1 MLVDEQQ
8 QQMFSL
14 DASSLDDFI
23 NLDALSSQPT
33 LGASGSQSSAS
44 PRSPFSFQNLPLTPP
59 PIFASSIPQPSTADD
74 VFFSFFLED
83 EFSKAQPMP
92 PPVSPYDFL
101 ANMTAA
107 GGSGIGIGTSS
118 SPEASSSG
126 NSPSSYTHSPQPSFG
141 IDPQLVGTPATSKAL
156 SDFDEEEHHDAPS
169 LTLPEEEEEKEDES
183 PSTSGNSASRGKISR
198 KGTVLSGGIRK
209 TSTVSSID
217 KENGP
222 SKENKSRNESTPLK
236 ILEPEDWRPS
246 PEEYKRM
253 SSKEKRQLRNKIS
266 ARNFRVRRKEYITTL
281 EGDIAERDRLIDAIR
296 AELGSSK
303 SENIAL
309 RQEIAALK
317 KCLLEG
323 RNLPDL
329 PPPAE
334 LPPSPALPPVP
345 STSTSHPT
353 TSSSTP
359 SIVTPN
365 TQKDLPTSPRLGSRA
380 FWGGLGGMGVT
391 PVHTTFIPPIAV
403 LASKASLASSSPIL
417 QPSIFY
423 EETVRSRAPQ
433 ENINPGLNSSPQRN
447 FVEKNGTANINPAL
461 NHLSSIGNVGAFDA
475 FTDTNP
481 FTLKTLD
488 AYRMQL
494 WGKMAA
500 QQQMSQAQ
508 QSHAQQIHT
517 LPHSPPLA
525 SSGFASRLQPHF
537 LLAPTK
543 VAGTSSKAPAGSSG
557 AYPTPPPSPPT
568 LSSSSTSQAAA
579 TPTREQAEIA
589 ALASQTLL
597 GKLGHAFWDA
607 FSGSSNSSSHLTPT
621 SAAICKQW
629 DADKVRKVLE
639 GRAVVKVVDVEPEQT
654 VAPPVASASVS
665 TSSIQMAKGPEKV
678 KSPGQCCMLTDILEE
693 SMRSLTLGKK
703 MN

>member
-8 QQMFSL
+8 QQQQPMFSL

-33 LGASGSQSSAS
+33 LGATGSQSSAS
-44 PRSPFSFQNLPLTPP
+44 PRSPFSLQNLPLTPP
-59 PIFASSIPQPSTADD
+59 PIFATSIPQPSTADD
-74 VFFSFFLED
+74 AFFSFFLED

-92 PPVSPYDFL
+92 PPR
-101 ANMTAA
+101 
-107 GGSGIGIGTSS
+107 
-118 SPEASSSG
+118 

-156 SDFDEEEHHDAPS
+156 SDFDEEEHHDAQSVP
-169 LTLPEEEEEKEDES
+169 LPEEEEEKEEES
-183 PSTSGNSASRGKISR
+183 PSISGNSASRGKISR
-198 KGTVLSGGIRK
+198 KGTVLSGGVRK
-209 TSTVSSID
+209 TSTVSSTD

-323 RNLPDL
+323 RSLPDL

-334 LPPSPALPPVP
+334 LPPSPASPPVP
-345 STSTSHPT
+345 STSVSHPT
-353 TSSSTP
+353 ASSSTS

-391 PVHTTFIPPIAV
+391 PVHTTLIPPI
-403 LASKASLASSSPIL
+403 ASSSPIL

-447 FVEKNGTANINPAL
+447 FVEKNGSANINPAL
-461 NHLSSIGNVGAFDA
+461 NHLSNIGNVGAFDA

-500 QQQMSQAQ
+500 QQQISQATVH
-508 QSHAQQIHT
+508 SQQIHN

-543 VAGTSSKAPAGSSG
+543 VAAGSFG

-568 LSSSSTSQAAA
+568 AAA
-579 TPTREQAEIA
+579 APTREQAEIA

-607 FSGSSNSSSHLTPT
+607 FSGSSSSSSHLTPT
-621 SAAICKQW
+621 SAAIRKQW
-629 DADKVRKVLE
+629 DADKVRKVL
-639 GRAVVKVVDVEPEQT
+639 EQT

-665 TSSIQMAKGPEKV
+665 TSSIQMAKGSEKV

>member
-1 MLVDEQQ
+1 
-8 QQMFSL
+8 MFSF
-14 DASSLDDFI
+14 DSVSSLDDFI
-23 NLDALSSQPT
+23 NLDALISQPA

-44 PRSPFSFQNLPLTPP
+44 PRSPFSFQNMPLTPP
-59 PIFASSIPQPSTADD
+59 PIFSSATIPQPATADD
-74 VFFSFFLED
+74 AFFSFFLED
-83 EFSKAQPMP
+83 DFPKAPHMP

-101 ANMTAA
+101 AGMTAA

-118 SPEASSSG
+118 SPEASSSRD
-126 NSPSSYTHSPQPSFG
+126 SPSSYALSPQPSFG

-156 SDFDEEEHHDAPS
+156 SDFDEEEHHDA
-169 LTLPEEEEEKEDES
+169 LQEEEEEKEDDP
-183 PSTSGNSASRGKISR
+183 PSTSGKSASRGKTSR

-209 TSTVSSID
+209 ASPVSID
-217 KENGP
+217 KENGS
-222 SKENKSRNESTPLK
+222 SKENKSKKEPAPLK
-236 ILEPEDWRPS
+236 ILEPEDWRPN
-246 PEEYKRM
+246 PEEYKKM

-309 RQEIAALK
+309 RQEIDALK

-323 RNLPDL
+323 RSLPDL

-334 LPPSPALPPVP
+334 LPPSPASSVVP
-345 STSTSHPT
+345 STSNTSA
-353 TSSSTP
+353 SSSSP

-365 TQKDLPTSPRLGSRA
+365 TQKDLPTSPRLSNRA

-391 PVHTTFIPPIAV
+391 PVHTTFVPPLAV

-423 EETVRSRAPQ
+423 EETIRPRAQQ
-433 ENINPGLNSSPQRN
+433 ENMNPSLNPSPQRN
-447 FVEKNGTANINPAL
+447 FVEKSGSANINPAL
-461 NHLSSIGNVGAFDA
+461 SHLNSIGNVGAFDA
-475 FTDTNP
+475 FADTNP

-500 QQQMSQAQ
+500 QQQMSQAHH
-508 QSHAQQIHT
+508 SHSQQIYT
-517 LPHSPPLA
+517 PPQSPPLA
-525 SSGFASRLQPHF
+525 PGGFASMLQPHF
-537 LLAPTK
+537 LLAPAK
-543 VAGTSSKAPAGSSG
+543 VAGTLPHKAPTGSGSG
-557 AYPTPPPSPPT
+557 VYPTPPPSPPT
-568 LSSSSTSQAAA
+568 LSSSTSAAPAPTQEQAA
-579 TPTREQAEIA
+579 IA

-597 GKLGHAFWDA
+597 GKLGHAFWEA
-607 FSGSSNSSSHLTPT
+607 FSGSSTISPSSHLTPT
-621 SAAICKQW
+621 SAAMCKQW
-629 DADKVRKVLE
+629 DAEKVRKVLE
-639 GRAVVKVVDVEPEQT
+639 GRAVVKVVDVEPAQN
-654 VAPPVASASVS
+654 VVPPVPSASAS
-665 TSSIQMAKGPEKV
+665 SSSAQKV
-678 KSPGQCCMLTDILEE
+678 KASGQTCMLTDILEE

>member
-156 SDFDEEEHHDAPS
+156 SDFDEEEHHDAP
-169 LTLPEEEEEKEDES
+169 EEEEKEDES

-309 RQEIAALK
+309 ATGNCGLE
-317 KCLLEG
+317 EG

-568 LSSSSTSQAAA
+568 LSSSLRS
-579 TPTREQAEIA
+579 PHW
-589 ALASQTLL
+589 LAKPYL
-597 GKLGHAFWDA
+597 GNLGHAFWDA
-607 FSGSSNSSSHLTPT
+607 FSGSSNSSSHLTPA

-665 TSSIQMAKGPEKV
+665 TSGSEKV

>member
-8 QQMFSL
+8 QQQQMFSF
-14 DASSLDDFI
+14 DTSSLDDFL
-23 NLDALSSQPT
+23 NLDALGSQPS
-33 LGASGSQSSAS
+33 LGASSSQSSAS

-59 PIFASSIPQPSTADD
+59 PIFPSSIPQPSTADD
-74 VFFSFFLED
+74 AFFSFFLED

-101 ANMTAA
+101 ASMTAA

-156 SDFDEEEHHDAPS
+156 SDFDEEEQHDALFLP
-169 LTLPEEEEEKEDES
+169 LPEEEEEREDES
-183 PSTSGNSASRGKISR
+183 PSASGNSAPRGKISR

-209 TSTVSSID
+209 ASAVSSTD

-222 SKENKSRNESTPLK
+222 SKENKSKKESAPLR

-303 SENIAL
+303 SENTAL

-323 RNLPDL
+323 RSLPDL
-329 PPPAE
+329 PRPAE
-334 LPPSPALPPVP
+334 LPPSPASPPVP
-345 STSTSHPT
+345 STSASHAAA
-353 TSSSTP
+353 SSSTP

-433 ENINPGLNSSPQRN
+433 ENINPGLNPSPRRD
-447 FVEKNGTANINPAL
+447 FVEKNGSANINPAL
-461 NHLSSIGNVGAFDA
+461 NHLSSIGNVGAFDT

-508 QSHAQQIHT
+508 QSHTQQIYT
-517 LPHSPPLA
+517 PPHSPPLA
-525 SSGFASRLQPHF
+525 SSGFAGRLQPHF

-543 VAGTSSKAPAGSSG
+543 VAGTSPKAPIGSGSG
-557 AYPTPPPSPPT
+557 PYPTPPPSPPT
-568 LSSSSTSQAAA
+568 LSSSSTAAA
-579 TPTREQAEIA
+579 PTREQAEVA

-607 FSGSSNSSSHLTPT
+607 FSGSSSSSSHLTPT
-621 SAAICKQW
+621 SAAMCKQW

-639 GRAVVKVVDVEPEQT
+639 GRAVVKVVDVEPVQT
-654 VAPPVASASVS
+654 ATPPVPLASLSSSSV
-665 TSSIQMAKGPEKV
+665 QKAKGSEKV
-678 KSPGQCCMLTDILEE
+678 KSPGQCCTLTDMLEE